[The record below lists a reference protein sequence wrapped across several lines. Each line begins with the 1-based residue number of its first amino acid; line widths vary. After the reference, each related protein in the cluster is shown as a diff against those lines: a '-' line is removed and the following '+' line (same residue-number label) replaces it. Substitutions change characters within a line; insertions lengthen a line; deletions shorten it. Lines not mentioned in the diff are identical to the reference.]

1 MQALG
6 KDQSTPTPWPEEL
19 SGMSMLKTLYL
30 YQEKSVHFVRAFVT
44 MVICKVKRLEKFYID
59 AGECTL
65 NAAASQPDDEAI
77 ERHRD
82 PTKCGGSYYVN
93 NCKPQAKLHASANDT
108 YPEPADSEPRCN
120 KTVRARDR
128 KGKPLRLW
136 DLLSTSRSQPT
147 PLHIVLT
154 ARRLPHKIWSYRH
167 HVHALWR
174 LSSGARLPL
183 AER

>member
-1 MQALG
+1 MPVAETFVQALG

-93 NCKPQAKLHASANDT
+93 NCKPQAKLHPSAKDT

-128 KGKPLRLW
+128 KGKTVKALGPFEYITLTTDTPPHCLN
-136 DLLSTSRSQPT
+136 STMAATQNLVVQASCSCT
-147 PLHIVLT
+147 VE
-154 ARRLPHKIWSYRH
+154 A
-167 HVHALWR
+167 VV
-174 LSSGARLPL
+174 GC
-183 AER
+183 